1 MKKKIGIKVVLT
13 AIAVLLIGTLLT
25 GCMRFKTTIKV
36 TEDGKAD
43 LSMLV
48 AMSEELSNFGSED
61 DEDSDS
67 ELTSEE
73 TKKEFEDEGWTYA
86 EYNEDGYKGYVVTKS
101 DILLDELAS
110 TIASD
115 DAGVD
120 TNTDSLN
127 ITKNDNGEYTISWDV
142 LGSDDADSMGE
153 YQQYIE
159 EYKGFF
165 LVTIELPK
173 KPISNN
179 ATEVSEDGKTL
190 TWDVFKMNKG
200 DKVEV
205 TFKLPSDEAK
215 GGNTLFIII
224 AVIAI
229 IAIVV
234 AVVCIVLS
242 KNKKAP
248 VNNEVPSQP
257 VDSVN
262 TTTAD
267 TNGDNT
273 SDTNQ

>member
-1 MKKKIGIKVVLT
+1 
-13 AIAVLLIGTLLT
+13 
-25 GCMRFKTTIKV
+25 
-36 TEDGKAD
+36 
-43 LSMLV
+43 MLV

-67 ELTSEE
+67 DLTSEE
-73 TKKEFEDEGWTYA
+73 TKKEFENEGWTYT

-127 ITKNDNGEYTISWDV
+127 ITKNDNGEYTITWDV

-165 LVTIELPK
+165 LVTIELPE

-205 TFKLPSDEAK
+205 TFMLPSDEAK

-234 AVVCIVLS
+234 VVVCIVLS